1 MKEPIS
7 PYVEDRYAE
16 KNVFISMQPDMS
28 ELPDFEKDK
37 GKLPEPVWAGHD
49 DEIAAYY
56 KAWEIAFRNLGKPTK
71 ESGFVSPYIDA
82 AFNGHI
88 FMWDS
93 CFMLMF
99 GKYGDSVHCFQKT
112 LDNFYCKQHKDGFI
126 CREINELDGVDRFYR
141 HDPTSTGPEI
151 MAWCEWQYYKN
162 YGDKERLK
170 KVYYPL
176 LSFHHWLKNYHRWKD
191 GSYWSSGWGCG
202 MDNLPRCDLE
212 LIPDSEDWMLETFH
226 HSYMSWIDATLQAAM
241 SCEYLI
247 MMAEELGISD
257 DVDALKDEYDNLVR
271 FVNEK
276 MWSEKDG
283 FYYDLKADGSFLA
296 VKTVAAFWAL
306 IAKIATPDRVDA
318 LCRHLEDKNEF
329 NRPNRVPALSADHP
343 DYKDNG
349 GYWNGGVWAPTD
361 YMILCGLS
369 ANGKEKL
376 AKEIAECCYKNC
388 IEVYKKTGTF
398 WENYAPETASPGE
411 PAREDFVGWT
421 GIFPITVLI
430 EYILGIRVS
439 AEKSEIVW
447 RVNRLEEHGI
457 KKLPV
462 GRDSYVTLMCEERKS
477 ENERPEITVESDK
490 PIKVKV
496 IYGEDWQLSFEI

>member
-16 KNVFISMQPDMS
+16 KNEFISMQPDMS
-28 ELPDFEKDK
+28 ELPDFEKEK

-170 KVYYPL
+170 KFIIRCSRSTIGSRIIIAGRMGAIGRAAGAAAWIICRAVI
-176 LSFHHWLKNYHRWKD
+176 LSSSPTRRT
-191 GSYWSSGWGCG
+191 GSS
-202 MDNLPRCDLE
+202 R
-212 LIPDSEDWMLETFH
+212 
-226 HSYMSWIDATLQAAM
+226 
-241 SCEYLI
+241 
-247 MMAEELGISD
+247 
-257 DVDALKDEYDNLVR
+257 
-271 FVNEK
+271 
-276 MWSEKDG
+276 
-283 FYYDLKADGSFLA
+283 
-296 VKTVAAFWAL
+296 
-306 IAKIATPDRVDA
+306 
-318 LCRHLEDKNEF
+318 
-329 NRPNRVPALSADHP
+329 LS
-343 DYKDNG
+343 
-349 GYWNGGVWAPTD
+349 T
-361 YMILCGLS
+361 
-369 ANGKEKL
+369 
-376 AKEIAECCYKNC
+376 
-388 IEVYKKTGTF
+388 
-398 WENYAPETASPGE
+398 TAICPG
-411 PAREDFVGWT
+411 
-421 GIFPITVLI
+421 
-430 EYILGIRVS
+430 
-439 AEKSEIVW
+439 
-447 RVNRLEEHGI
+447 
-457 KKLPV
+457 
-462 GRDSYVTLMCEERKS
+462 
-477 ENERPEITVESDK
+477 
-490 PIKVKV
+490 
-496 IYGEDWQLSFEI
+496 

>member
-1 MKEPIS
+1 MKEPITR
-7 PYVEDRYAE
+7 YVEDRYAKLNE
-16 KNVFISMQPDMS
+16 FVSMQPDMLA
-28 ELPDFEKDK
+28 LPDFEKEK

-212 LIPDSEDWMLETFH
+212 LIPDSEDWQLETFH

-257 DVDALKDEYDNLVR
+257 DVDALKDEYDNLIR

-306 IAKIATPDRVDA
+306 ISKIAPPDRVDA
-318 LCRHLEDKNEF
+318 LCRHLEDKMNSTA
-329 NRPNRVPALSADHP
+329 R
-343 DYKDNG
+343 
-349 GYWNGGVWAPTD
+349 
-361 YMILCGLS
+361 
-369 ANGKEKL
+369 
-376 AKEIAECCYKNC
+376 
-388 IEVYKKTGTF
+388 
-398 WENYAPETASPGE
+398 TASPRS
-411 PAREDFVGWT
+411 PRITLITRPRAAT
-421 GIFPITVLI
+421 GTAESGRRPII
-430 EYILGIRVS
+430 
-439 AEKSEIVW
+439 
-447 RVNRLEEHGI
+447 
-457 KKLPV
+457 
-462 GRDSYVTLMCEERKS
+462 
-477 ENERPEITVESDK
+477 
-490 PIKVKV
+490 
-496 IYGEDWQLSFEI
+496 

>member
-1 MKEPIS
+1 MKEPITR
-7 PYVEDRYAE
+7 YVEDRYAKLNE
-16 KNVFISMQPDMS
+16 FVSMQPDMLA
-28 ELPDFEKDK
+28 LPDFEKEK

-212 LIPDSEDWMLETFH
+212 LIPDSEDWQLETFH

-257 DVDALKDEYDNLVR
+257 DVDALKDEYDNLIR

-306 IAKIATPDRVDA
+306 ISKIAPPDRVDA

-343 DYKDNG
+343 DYKAAG

-388 IEVYKKTGTF
+388 IEVYKIGHF
-398 WENYAPETASPGE
+398 LGE
-411 PAREDFVGWT
+411 LCPRDCRPRRPRARGFCRLDGHIPDNRFDRVYPRNQSLRRKVGDSLAREQARGARNKEAARRQGFVRHAH
-421 GIFPITVLI
+421 V
-430 EYILGIRVS
+430 RR
-439 AEKSEIVW
+439 EKV
-447 RVNRLEEHGI
+447 
-457 KKLPV
+457 
-462 GRDSYVTLMCEERKS
+462 RK
-477 ENERPEITVESDK
+477 
-490 PIKVKV
+490 
-496 IYGEDWQLSFEI
+496 

>member
-1 MKEPIS
+1 MKEPITR
-7 PYVEDRYAE
+7 YVEDRYAKLNE
-16 KNVFISMQPDMS
+16 FVSMQPDMS
-28 ELPDFEKDK
+28 ALPDFEKEK

-162 YGDKERLK
+162 YGDKDRLR

-191 GSYWSSGWGCG
+191 GS
-202 MDNLPRCDLE
+202 
-212 LIPDSEDWMLETFH
+212 
-226 HSYMSWIDATLQAAM
+226 
-241 SCEYLI
+241 
-247 MMAEELGISD
+247 
-257 DVDALKDEYDNLVR
+257 
-271 FVNEK
+271 
-276 MWSEKDG
+276 
-283 FYYDLKADGSFLA
+283 FLA

-306 IAKIATPDRVDA
+306 ISKIAPRERVDA

-376 AKEIAECCYKNC
+376 AKDIAECCYENAM
-388 IEVYKKTGTF
+388 EVYRKTGTF
-398 WENYAPETASPGE
+398 WENYAPETADRGD
-411 PAREDFVGWT
+411 PARENFVGWT

-462 GRDSYVTLMCEERKS
+462 GRDSFVTLMCKARKS
-477 ENERPEITVESDK
+477 QDEKPEITVESDK

-496 IYGEDWQLSFEI
+496 IYGEDWQFSFEI

>member
-16 KNVFISMQPDMS
+16 KNEFISMQPDMS
-28 ELPDFEKDK
+28 ELPDFEKEK

-202 MDNLPRCDLE
+202 MDNLPRCDFS
-212 LIPDSEDWMLETFH
+212 LIPDSEDWQLETFH

-241 SCEYLI
+241 NCEYLI
-247 MMAEELGISD
+247 MMAEELGITD
-257 DVDALKDEYDNLVR
+257 DVDALRDEYDNLVR

-306 IAKIATPDRVDA
+306 IAKIAPPDRVDA

-349 GYWNGGVWAPTD
+349 GYWNGGV
-361 YMILCGLS
+361 
-369 ANGKEKL
+369 
-376 AKEIAECCYKNC
+376 
-388 IEVYKKTGTF
+388 
-398 WENYAPETASPGE
+398 
-411 PAREDFVGWT
+411 
-421 GIFPITVLI
+421 
-430 EYILGIRVS
+430 
-439 AEKSEIVW
+439 
-447 RVNRLEEHGI
+447 
-457 KKLPV
+457 
-462 GRDSYVTLMCEERKS
+462 
-477 ENERPEITVESDK
+477 
-490 PIKVKV
+490 
-496 IYGEDWQLSFEI
+496 

>member
-1 MKEPIS
+1 MKEPITR
-7 PYVEDRYAE
+7 YVEDRYAKLNE
-16 KNVFISMQPDMS
+16 FISMQPDMS
-28 ELPDFEKDK
+28 ELPDFEKEK

-56 KAWEIAFRNLGKPTK
+56 KAWEIAFCNLGKPTK

-151 MAWCEWQYYKN
+151 LAWCEWQYYKN
-162 YGDKERLK
+162 YGDKDRLK

-283 FYYDLKADGSFLA
+283 FYYDLRRTEASLPSRPSLRSGRLSRRLPRPRGSTRSA
-296 VKTVAAFWAL
+296 VTSRIKMNSTA
-306 IAKIATPDRVDA
+306 R
-318 LCRHLEDKNEF
+318 
-329 NRPNRVPALSADHP
+329 
-343 DYKDNG
+343 
-349 GYWNGGVWAPTD
+349 
-361 YMILCGLS
+361 
-369 ANGKEKL
+369 
-376 AKEIAECCYKNC
+376 
-388 IEVYKKTGTF
+388 
-398 WENYAPETASPGE
+398 TASPRS
-411 PAREDFVGWT
+411 PRITRTTKITAAT
-421 GIFPITVLI
+421 GTAEFGRRRTIWC
-430 EYILGIRVS
+430 S
-439 AEKSEIVW
+439 ADSPQTEKRSLQK
-447 RVNRLEEHGI
+447 R
-457 KKLPV
+457 
-462 GRDSYVTLMCEERKS
+462 
-477 ENERPEITVESDK
+477 
-490 PIKVKV
+490 
-496 IYGEDWQLSFEI
+496 

>member
-16 KNVFISMQPDMS
+16 KNEFISMQPDMS
-28 ELPDFEKDK
+28 ALPDFEKEK

-202 MDNLPRCDLE
+202 MDNLPRCDLS

-247 MMAEELGISD
+247 L
-257 DVDALKDEYDNLVR
+257 
-271 FVNEK
+271 
-276 MWSEKDG
+276 
-283 FYYDLKADGSFLA
+283 
-296 VKTVAAFWAL
+296 
-306 IAKIATPDRVDA
+306 
-318 LCRHLEDKNEF
+318 
-329 NRPNRVPALSADHP
+329 
-343 DYKDNG
+343 
-349 GYWNGGVWAPTD
+349 
-361 YMILCGLS
+361 
-369 ANGKEKL
+369 
-376 AKEIAECCYKNC
+376 
-388 IEVYKKTGTF
+388 
-398 WENYAPETASPGE
+398 
-411 PAREDFVGWT
+411 
-421 GIFPITVLI
+421 
-430 EYILGIRVS
+430 
-439 AEKSEIVW
+439 
-447 RVNRLEEHGI
+447 
-457 KKLPV
+457 
-462 GRDSYVTLMCEERKS
+462 
-477 ENERPEITVESDK
+477 
-490 PIKVKV
+490 
-496 IYGEDWQLSFEI
+496 